1 MNLITTAIVFALIA
15 AACDYFFGIKE
26 PWRKVVFA
34 GIVVLFVIGLILFL
48 APGLFSGL
56 R

>member
-1 MNLITTAIVFALIA
+1 MIVTAVVLALIA
-15 AACDYFFGIKE
+15 AAIDHFVGIAE

-34 GIVVLFVIGLILFL
+34 GIVVVFIIGLIQLL
-48 APGLFSGL
+48 APGIIPVSI